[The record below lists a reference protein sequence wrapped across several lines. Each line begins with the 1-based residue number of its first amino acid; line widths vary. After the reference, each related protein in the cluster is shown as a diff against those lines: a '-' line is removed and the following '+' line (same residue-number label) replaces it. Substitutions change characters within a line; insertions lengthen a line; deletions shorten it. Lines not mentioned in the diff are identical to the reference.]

1 MSQTIV
7 EVNKLNK
14 VFKQGKNQNVHVLKD
29 IDAKIERGEFLSI
42 MGPSGSGKT
51 TFLYNISGMDRM
63 TSGNVLLNGEEIA
76 DKSEA
81 ELAKLRLTRMGFIFQ
96 DIYLLRNL
104 NLFDNV
110 IYTGYIAKNRKKE
123 EIDEHANQLMKR
135 MGIDEIKSHD
145 ITEASGG
152 QLQRVGIC
160 RALINEP
167 EIIFGDE
174 PTGALNS
181 KATEEILNILLDIN
195 SEGTTIVLVTHDIR
209 VAARSQRILFMIDG
223 EIRAEKQLGKF
234 NKEAIDSN
242 EQLTKREE
250 QMNQWLKQNGF

>member
-1 MSQTIV
+1 MKETIV

-14 VFKQGKNQNVHVLKD
+14 VFQQGKSRSTHVLKD

-63 TSGNVLLNGEEIA
+63 TSGSVTLNGEKIEE
-76 DKSEA
+76 KSEDA
-81 ELAKLRLTRMGFIFQ
+81 LAKLRLTQMGFIFQ

-104 NLFDNV
+104 NLLDNI
-110 IYTGYIAKNRKKE
+110 IYTGYIAKKRKK
-123 EIDEHANQLMKR
+123 DEVDKHADNLMKKV
-135 MGIDEIKSHD
+135 GIDKIKHHD

-195 SEGTTIVLVTHDIR
+195 REGTTIVLVTHDIK
-209 VAARSQRILFMIDG
+209 VAARSERVLFMMDG
-223 EIRAEKQLGKF
+223 EIKAEKLLGKF
-234 NKEAIDSN
+234 DNSLNDSQAQL
-242 EQLTKREE
+242 EQREE
-250 QMNQWLKQNGF
+250 AMNTWLKQNGF